1 MPPPFKVDRPIVEE
15 KPVAEEIRPVEPSL
29 APLSWLTLEAVAYV
43 VVFGLGLALRWW
55 QLSAYP
61 LSNAETTQSLM
72 ALHLYRGNPLEG
84 GSYSPLL
91 MTLNTLS
98 FFLLGPSD
106 ATARLGSVLLGG
118 LLVALPLTLRRQLGP
133 VVCLLATA
141 LLAFSPTALFLSRT
155 VNSEIGAAAGA
166 LLLVSGF
173 FNWAEDSRPRW
184 LFLAAGGLALLLTAG
199 PMAYSVLIVF
209 AVIVLVKLS
218 AFRALWHKGLNL
230 SQPDHLALQS
240 ATDGSRPQDTP
251 RSVTAVESEY
261 LQASPTE
268 PAPPLAEEDTDNS
281 STIHYASRPSTT
293 LRDHLPSLRPV
304 GLFFLVCLILLAT
317 AATFNLSGLGVTSNL
332 FLDWLSHFRL
342 QAQPEAGF
350 NAVFLLTIYEPLLVV
365 AGLAGLAYAILDRD
379 LLKQVFAGW
388 FVGLLILDIAMIG
401 RPTGNVI
408 LPLVPLAF
416 LAALALAE
424 LWQGLRQ
431 EGSWGN
437 EGLLLAVGLVIGIF
451 AYIGLTSWLIRSCA
465 AEDTVC
471 QYAWLQPI
479 AALML
484 FVIVVIFFWFL
495 TNASVAARGMAL
507 AGVGLG
513 LMVTISIAWRLNYGP
528 LMDLAYQPLAG
539 IPASTELIALTD
551 TLASESARRMG
562 GEKTALDVA
571 VAGVNS
577 PALLWRLRDYRNLVV
592 AGSLTGAMTTSAI
605 VTPAGGELGLSL
617 PYLGQDFALDAV
629 WSPVGLSPQEL
640 FKWLVYRHVEAR
652 PLSNQAVLWLRVEGN

>member
-1 MPPPFKVDRPIVEE
+1 MPPPFKVDSPMIEE
-15 KPVAEEIRPVEPSL
+15 QPGVEEIRPVEPSL
-29 APLSWLTLEAVAYV
+29 ALLLGFTLETVAYAV
-43 VVFGLGLALRWW
+43 IFVLVLALRWW

-61 LSNAETTQSLM
+61 LSNAEATQSLM
-72 ALHLYRGNPLEG
+72 ALQLYRGNPLEG

-91 MTLNTLS
+91 MTLNALS

-118 LLVALPLTLRRQLGP
+118 LLVVLPITLRRQLGP
-133 VVCLLATA
+133 IVCLLATA
-141 LLAFSPTALFLSRT
+141 LLAISSTALFLSRT
-155 VNSEIGAAAGA
+155 VNSEIGVAAGA
-166 LLLVSGF
+166 LTLVSGF
-173 FNWAEDSRPRW
+173 FNWVEDSRQRW

-199 PMAYSVLIVF
+199 PMAYSILIVF

-218 AFRALWHKGLNL
+218 AFRALWYKGLSL
-230 SQPDHLALQS
+230 SPPDHPAPQS
-240 ATDGSRPQDTP
+240 ATDGSRPQEASM
-251 RSVTAVESEY
+251 SVTTVEREY
-261 LQASPTE
+261 LTTPTE
-268 PAPPLAEEDTDNS
+268 PSLQSTQADTDS
-281 STIHYASRPSTT
+281 EHSQFTIHNSQFII
-293 LRDHLPSLRPV
+293 HKFLRPV
-304 GLFFLVCLILLAT
+304 GLSFLVCLILFAT
-317 AATFNLSGLGVTSNL
+317 AATFNLGGLGVTSSL
-332 FLDWLSHFRL
+332 FLAWLSHFRL
-342 QAQPEAGF
+342 QPQPEAGF

-379 LLKQVFAGW
+379 LLKQVLAGW

-424 LWQGLRQ
+424 LWQGLGQ

-437 EGLLLAVGLVIGIF
+437 EGLLLAAGLVIGIF
-451 AYIGLTSWLIRSCA
+451 AYIGLTSWLIRSCSP
-465 AEDTVC
+465 EDTIC
-471 QYAWLQPI
+471 QYAWLQPL

-495 TNASVAARGMAL
+495 TTASMAARGMAL

-513 LMVTISIAWRLNYGP
+513 LIVTISIAWRLNYGP

-539 IPASTELIALTD
+539 IPASTELVALTD

-562 GEKTALDVA
+562 GEKTVLDVT

-577 PALLWRLRDYRNLVV
+577 PALLWRLRDYRNLIV

-605 VTPAGGELGLSL
+605 VTPINTELGLSL

-640 FKWLVYRHVEAR
+640 FKWLIYRRVEPR
-652 PLSNQAVLWLRVEGN
+652 PQGNQAVLWLRVEEN